1 MGKRFEQTLDQKS
14 YKNNSKYMK
23 NAQHPKSLVIK
34 EVQVKIVMMYTVGL
48 WEASNL
54 KTQQH

>member
-48 WEASNL
+48 
-54 KTQQH
+54 